1 MAVIRR
7 KNSKY
12 WYIVLYRNGKHHW
25 LSTKTE
31 NKSEAVRM
39 ELELREV
46 VDKKAEEKRMT
57 SFIEKVSGKA
67 VKHPGIP
74 VTSAWS
80 ILMSHPGQN
89 DKKERT
95 LHSKH
100 QIWNCFVLWLNEN
113 YPELETLSDID
124 RNVAVK
130 YAKHMQSEGKSNQT
144 YNNHRHN
151 LRGIFKALLYPANM
165 KENPFDVVPTLAA
178 RHISFRPFSM
188 DELRTILQNS
198 NSDWRKA
205 VIIAAYTGLRF
216 KDVCFLK
223 WRNVDFKKNLIEIE
237 PAKTERFARKV
248 HIPVHPALN
257 RELSQI
263 PKDSE
268 YVLPYM
274 STNYSRRGFQSEF
287 AGILESAGIGDSEDG
302 KAGFHSLR
310 HTFVTMLE
318 ESGAARHASQK
329 LVGHGSPVMTELY
342 SLDIKTA
349 SDAVNKLPD
358 LLN

>member
-7 KNSKY
+7 KSSKY
-12 WYIVLYRNGKHHW
+12 WYIVFYKNGKHHW

-31 NKSEAVRM
+31 NKSEAIRM

-57 SFIEKVSGKA
+57 SFIEKVSGQI

-74 VTSAWS
+74 IDAAWD
-80 ILMSHPGQN
+80 ILMAQPGQN

-95 LHSKH
+95 LDSKH
-100 QIWNCFVLWLNEN
+100 QIWNSFAHWIKST
-113 YPELETLSDID
+113 YPELENLSDID
-124 RNVAVK
+124 RNVAVN
-130 YAKHMQSEGKSNQT
+130 YAKYMQADGKSNQT

-151 LRGIFKALLYPANM
+151 LRGIFKALLYSANM

-178 RHISFRPFSM
+178 RHISFRPFSKE
-188 DELRTILQNS
+188 ELQAILKNS
-198 NSDWRKA
+198 NSDWRTA
-205 VIIAAYTGLRF
+205 VIIASYTGLRF

-223 WRNVDFKKNLIEIE
+223 WSDVDFGKKLIELE

-248 HIPVHPALN
+248 HIPIHQALN
-257 RELSQI
+257 RELLKIKQ
-263 PKDSE
+263 DSE

-274 STNYSRRGFQSEF
+274 AKNYPRRGFQSEF
-287 AGILESAGIGDSEDG
+287 AKILAAAAIGDSTEG

-329 LVGHGSPVMTELY
+329 LVGHGSPIMTELY
-342 SLDIKTA
+342 SHDVKTA
-349 SDAVNKLPD
+349 IDAVNKLPD
-358 LLN
+358 LLS